1 MDSVII
7 AHYSAMTRW
16 TISVCLVAC
25 ATAVLPGFQSCQV
38 LRRQEHKRLTR
49 PRYALLRC
57 HSRTHSSLSQSR
69 IPRIAI
75 TSSSPS
81 RVPRN
86 PAEGRFYG

>member
-7 AHYSAMTRW
+7 AHYNAMTRW

-25 ATAVLPGFQSCQV
+25 ATAVPPSFQSCRV

-57 HSRTHSSLSQSR
+57 GSRTHSSPSQYR
-69 IPRIAI
+69 IPRIAM
-75 TSSSPS
+75 TSSSPTP
-81 RVPRN
+81 VPHN
-86 PAEGRFYG
+86 PVEGRFYG

>member
-1 MDSVII
+1 MDPISI
-7 AHYSAMTRW
+7 AHYSTITRW
-16 TISVCLVAC
+16 ESSFYLVMC
-25 ATAVLPGFQSCQV
+25 ATAVLLVFQSYRV
-38 LRRQEHKRLTR
+38 LQRQEHKRLTR